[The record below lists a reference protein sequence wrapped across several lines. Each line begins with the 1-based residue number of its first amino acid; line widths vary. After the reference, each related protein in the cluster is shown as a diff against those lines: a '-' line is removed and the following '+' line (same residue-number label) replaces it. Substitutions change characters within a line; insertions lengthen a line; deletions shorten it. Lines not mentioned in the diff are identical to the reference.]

1 MLWATLWRKL
11 GRQPL
16 KITQHNHVYALLK
29 NPKTHEYDH
38 VPLCLKFDTSGP
50 SVFRP
55 GNRKESLWQH
65 QAQTF
70 ETKSQPF
77 LTP

>member
-29 NPKTHEYDH
+29 NPKTHEYDC
-38 VPLCLKFDTSGP
+38 VPLCLKFDTFG
-50 SVFRP
+50 RP
-55 GNRKESLWQH
+55 YFVQEIERSSYVNTTNKHSKQSRKHS
-65 QAQTF
+65 
-70 ETKSQPF
+70 
-77 LTP
+77 

>member
-38 VPLCLKFDTSGP
+38 VPLCLKFDTSG
-50 SVFRP
+50 RP
-55 GNRKESLWQH
+55 YFVQEIERSSYGNTTNKHSKQSRNHS
-65 QAQTF
+65 
-70 ETKSQPF
+70 
-77 LTP
+77 